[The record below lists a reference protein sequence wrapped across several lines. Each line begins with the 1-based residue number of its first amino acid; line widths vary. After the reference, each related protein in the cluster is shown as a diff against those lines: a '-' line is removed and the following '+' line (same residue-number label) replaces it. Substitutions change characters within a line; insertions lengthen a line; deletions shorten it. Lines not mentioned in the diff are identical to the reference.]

1 MFDFYK
7 DKSEKYEDVFILN
20 NKIIKALIK
29 KNLIKMSDL
38 DNYTLPSSKEDIIN
52 KIEQLSGSA
61 KLLTDVI
68 SEVLNVESYLK
79 ANKQNIHTNNV
90 IGEDYIVFDNT
101 YFTTNPLSNH
111 IEKLKKN
118 LNKYKNDEVLFNKIG
133 YISEQEFETIKQEI
147 KTEKESK
154 ENTFS
159 HLLIESLFIESINNA
174 MVHNA
179 SNLRF
184 YYKEQ
189 RINALQTINS
199 LNFETVLNEA
209 DISIYNKFSS
219 YIVDLFN
226 QKPMIKEHSNG
237 KYKFQ
242 LNTGIANE
250 SEEEVKVIDIK
261 ISNLNKAVSNIV
273 ERVKLDLKEE
283 RTLKKSLNTAF
294 GLFILSSKTNR
305 KESVY
310 SIAQREQEN
319 HKNARILLIEND
331 IEREF
336 SNITQMTK
344 YQNANEWSKLDFT
357 NYNIV
362 IFENV
367 ITKEDFD
374 FVLNLSTSGKKIIA
388 GMTSNNSI
396 EAFSKIHNLVENK
409 EILSDNL
416 LGILH
421 TEKINKVCKSCSTSD
436 KLFKDPNYQDL
447 SMLENLPKMTQL
459 VKKES
464 IIGCE
469 NCYKGYVGL
478 IEVGEYLHNDHI
490 LRSSILNGLDLT
502 NLKIEKN
509 SDSWHNIF
517 ENSLYLLE
525 SQEITTNSIIKN
537 LGYPKK

>member
-52 KIEQLSGSA
+52 KIEKLSGSA

-68 SEVLNVESYLK
+68 SKVLNIESYLK
-79 ANKQNIHTNNV
+79 ADKQNIYINNV

-118 LNKYKNDEVLFNKIG
+118 LNKYKNDEILFNKIG
-133 YISEQEFETIKQEI
+133 YISEKEFEAIKQEI

-159 HLLIESLFIESINNA
+159 HLLIESLFIESINKA
-174 MVHNA
+174 MDHDA

-184 YYKEQ
+184 YYKDQ

-199 LNFETVLNEA
+199 LSFEKKLNEA
-209 DISIYNKFSS
+209 DISVYNKFSS
-219 YIVDLFN
+219 YIIDLFN
-226 QKPMIKEHSNG
+226 DKPIIKEHSNG
-237 KYKFQ
+237 KYKLQ

-250 SEEEVKVIDIK
+250 SEEDVKIIDIK
-261 ISNLNKAVSNIV
+261 ISNLNKNVPNIV
-273 ERVKLDLKEE
+273 EKVKLDLKEE
-283 RTLKKSLNTAF
+283 RNLKKSLDTAF

-319 HKNARILLIEND
+319 HNNARILLIEND

-344 YQNANEWSKLDFT
+344 YQNANEWSKLDFE

-374 FVLNLSTSGKKIIA
+374 FVLNLATNGKKVIA

-396 EAFSKIHNLVENK
+396 EAFSKIHSLVDNK

-416 LGILH
+416 LGIFH
-421 TEKINKVCKSCSTSD
+421 TEKINKVCQNCSNSD

-447 SMLENLPKMTQL
+447 SMLEYLPKMTKL
-459 VKKES
+459 IKRES
-464 IIGCE
+464 NLGCE
-469 NCYKGYVGL
+469 SCYKGYIGL

-490 LRSSILNGLDLT
+490 LRSSILNGLDFL
-502 NLKIEKN
+502 NLKIEKS

-525 SQEITTNSIIKN
+525 TQEITTNSIIKN

>member
-52 KIEQLSGSA
+52 KIEKLSGSA

-68 SEVLNVESYLK
+68 SKVLNIESYLK
-79 ANKQNIHTNNV
+79 ANKQNIYINNV

-118 LNKYKNDEVLFNKIG
+118 LNKYKNDEILFNKIG
-133 YISEQEFETIKQEI
+133 YISEKEFEAIKQEI

-159 HLLIESLFIESINNA
+159 HLLIESLFIESINKA
-174 MVHNA
+174 MDNDA

-184 YYKEQ
+184 YYKGQ

-199 LNFETVLNEA
+199 LSFEKKLNEA

-219 YIVDLFN
+219 YIIDLFN
-226 QKPMIKEHSNG
+226 DKPIIKEHSNG
-237 KYKFQ
+237 KYKLQ

-250 SEEEVKVIDIK
+250 SEEDVKIIDIK
-261 ISNLNKAVSNIV
+261 ISNLNKTVPNVV
-273 ERVKLDLKEE
+273 EKVKLDLKEE
-283 RTLKKSLNTAF
+283 RNLKKSLDTAF

-319 HKNARILLIEND
+319 HNNARILLIEND

-336 SNITQMTK
+336 ANITQMTK
-344 YQNANEWSKLDFT
+344 YQNANEWSKLDFE

-374 FVLNLSTSGKKIIA
+374 FVLNLATNGKKVIA

-396 EAFSKIHNLVENK
+396 EAFSKIHSLVDNK

-416 LGILH
+416 LGIFH
-421 TEKINKVCKSCSTSD
+421 TEKINKVCQNCSNSD

-447 SMLENLPKMTQL
+447 SMLEYLPKMTKL
-459 VKKES
+459 IKRES
-464 IIGCE
+464 NLGCE

-490 LRSSILNGLDLT
+490 LRSSILNGLDLM